1 MTKKWKKSTK
11 AVRSGYNPEAGDPQV
26 LPLIQST
33 TYNYDDPE
41 RLADIFDLK
50 EEGHIYSRISN
61 PTVAA
66 FAEKINDL
74 EGGAAA
80 LATSSGQAATTIA
93 LLNICQQGQHI
104 LAISNLY
111 GGTYTLLSSTL
122 KKYGIDVTFVDPDSS
137 VEEIIGKA
145 RPETRL
151 VFAETISN
159 PSLNVLD
166 FDKFSSVAEN
176 IDVPLI
182 VDNTFPTPIL
192 CNPLEHGA
200 DIVLHSA
207 TKYIDGH
214 ARAVGGVIVDG
225 GSFNWDNGKYPELT
239 EPDPTYNG
247 VRYVER
253 FGDEAYIVKARANLL
268 RDLGATLSPFN
279 AFLLNLGSETLELRM
294 ERHSSNAQELAEFL
308 EDHVKVSWVNYP
320 GLKSSDK
327 YHLTEK
333 YLPDGASGILTV
345 GVEVG
350 IESAKKLMGSFDLTS
365 LVTHVGDNRT
375 SILHPA
381 TTTHKQLSQEE
392 LKESGVSED
401 MLRVSVGIENIEDI
415 IADFDQALAKI

>member
-1 MTKKWKKSTK
+1 MTEKWKKSTK
-11 AVRSGYNPEAGDPQV
+11 AVRSGYQPEVGDPQV
-26 LPLIQST
+26 LPSVQST

-41 RLADIFDLK
+41 KLADIFDLK
-50 EEGHIYSRISN
+50 AEGHIYSGSSN

-74 EGGAAA
+74 EGGVGA
-80 LATSSGQAATTIA
+80 LATSSGQAATTLA

-122 KKYGIDVTFVDPDSS
+122 KKYGIDVTFVDPASS
-137 VEEIIGKA
+137 IEEIVAEA
-145 RPETRL
+145 RPETRA

-166 FDKFSSVAEN
+166 FDKFSSVSEEIA
-176 IDVPLI
+176 VPLI

-214 ARAVGGVIVDG
+214 ARAVGGVIVAG
-225 GSFNWDNGKYPELT
+225 GSFNWANGKYPELT
-239 EPDPTYNG
+239 EADPTYNG

-253 FGDEAYIVKARANLL
+253 FGEEAYIVKARANLL
-268 RDLGATLSPFN
+268 RDFGATLSPFN
-279 AFLLNLGSETLELRM
+279 AFLLNQGSETLELRM
-294 ERHSSNAQELAEFL
+294 ERHRSNTQELAEYL
-308 EDHVKVSWVNYP
+308 VGHDKVSWVNYP
-320 GLKSSDK
+320 GLESSDK

-333 YLPDGASGILTV
+333 YLPDGASGILTL
-345 GVEVG
+345 GVEGG
-350 IESAKKLMGSFDLTS
+350 IKSANKLIGSFDLTS

-381 TTTHKQLSQEE
+381 TTTHKQLSKKE